1 MSPYKLCSKKEL
13 RSVYGIPYSPQH
25 IARLEAKGEFP
36 ERVVL
41 GRCRV
46 AWQCEQVEA
55 WIAER
60 IAASSSK
67 QKDKTF

>member
-25 IARLEAKGEFP
+25 IARLEAEGKFP
-36 ERVVL
+36 QRVVL
-41 GRCRV
+41 GQCRV
-46 AWQCEQVEA
+46 AWICEQVAE
-55 WIAER
+55 WIKER
-60 IAASSSK
+60 IAASSPK